1 LSHRLER
8 SERHSLERSE
18 RRSLERSERR
28 SLERSE
34 RRSLERSERRSL
46 ERSERQ
52 KLIGVILAA
61 GKGSRIQPLNLYLPK
76 PLLPVCNKPIIQY
89 QLEDMRNIGVQEVI
103 IVVGHLKEEIISYF
117 GDGSSLGLHIRYVE
131 QRETLGIAHAVAQL
145 ENEVNSPFI
154 LFLGDIFLVP
164 KNLQA
169 MERMFWER
177 RAGAVLAVRREK
189 NPEYIRRNFAVIL
202 HGSGTVTRVIEKPRY
217 ITNDLKGC
225 GVYIFDL
232 SIFDAIRRTPRTAQR
247 DEYEITNS
255 IQILIDDGYPVYP
268 AEVIDWDMN
277 ITFAC
282 DLLECNRN
290 QLARLGEP
298 YLLGRDVKLYPG
310 ATIEGSV
317 LGDGVT
323 VEHSI
328 AVRDSLVFAGV
339 HITDEHDIVRKLLTP
354 EVTLDCLAPGN
365 ANGGNG
371 VKGHDHVL

>member
-1 LSHRLER
+1 MS
-8 SERHSLERSE
+8 
-18 RRSLERSERR
+18 
-28 SLERSE
+28 
-34 RRSLERSERRSL
+34 
-46 ERSERQ
+46 Q
-52 KLIGVILAA
+52 KLLGVVLAA
-61 GKGSRIQPLNLYLPK
+61 GKGSRIQPLNLYMPK

-89 QLEDMRNIGVQEVI
+89 QLQDMARIGVEDVI

-117 GDGSSLGLHIRYVE
+117 GNGSFLGLRIRYVE
-131 QRETLGIAHAVAQL
+131 QREALGIAHAVAQL
-145 ENEVNSPFI
+145 ENEVDSPFI

-177 RAGAVLAVRREK
+177 RAGAVLAVKREK

-202 HGSGTVTRVIEKPRY
+202 HASGTVTRVIEKPRY
-217 ITNDLKGC
+217 LTNNLKGC

-232 SIFDAIRRTPRTAQR
+232 AIFDAIRRTPRTAQR

-290 QLARLGEP
+290 QLKRLGEP
-298 YLLGRDVKLYPG
+298 YLVGPHARIDPG
-310 ATIEGSV
+310 AVLQGSV
-317 LGDGVT
+317 LGAGVT
-323 VEHSI
+323 VDRPI
-328 AVRDSLVFAGV
+328 VIKDSLVFPAV
-339 HITDEHDIVRKLLTP
+339 HINQSQDIERMLLTP
-354 EVTLDCLAPGN
+354 DLAIHCAATSRG
-365 ANGGNG
+365 AE
-371 VKGHDHVL
+371 

>member
-1 LSHRLER
+1 MSQE
-8 SERHSLERSE
+8 
-18 RRSLERSERR
+18 
-28 SLERSE
+28 
-34 RRSLERSERRSL
+34 
-46 ERSERQ
+46 
-52 KLIGVILAA
+52 LIGVILAA

-89 QLEDMRNIGVQEVI
+89 QLEDMRTIGVQEVI

-131 QRETLGIAHAVAQL
+131 QRETLGIAHAVAKL
-145 ENEVNSPFI
+145 ENEVGSPFI

-177 RAGAVLAVRREK
+177 RAGAVLAVKREK

-202 HGSGTVTRVIEKPRY
+202 HASGTVTRVIEKPRY
-217 ITNDLKGC
+217 LTNDLKGC

-290 QLARLGEP
+290 QLQRLGKP
-298 YLLGRDVKLYPG
+298 CLVGQDSSIHPG
-310 ATIEGSV
+310 ATLEGSV
-317 LGDGVT
+317 LGDGVV
-323 VEHSI
+323 VERPI
-328 AVRDSLVFAGV
+328 AIRDSLVFSGV
-339 HITDEHDIVRKLLTP
+339 RIAQDRDIERSLLTRD
-354 EVTLDCLAPGN
+354 VVIDCRAQGQQEWGS
-365 ANGGNG
+365 AQ
-371 VKGHDHVL
+371 KGQNYAV

>member
-1 LSHRLER
+1 LSQRL
-8 SERHSLERSE
+8 L
-18 RRSLERSERR
+18 
-28 SLERSE
+28 
-34 RRSLERSERRSL
+34 
-46 ERSERQ
+46 
-52 KLIGVILAA
+52 GVILAA

-89 QLEDMRNIGVQEVI
+89 QLEDMRGIGVQEVI

-117 GDGSSLGLHIRYVE
+117 GDGSSLGLKIRYVE
-131 QRETLGIAHAVAQL
+131 QKETLGIAHAVAQL

-177 RAGAVLAVRREK
+177 RAGAVLAVKREE
-189 NPEYIRRNFAVIL
+189 NPEYVRRNFAVIL
-202 HGSGTVTRVIEKPRY
+202 HASGTVTRVIEKPRY
-217 ITNDLKGC
+217 VTTDLKGC

-232 SIFDAIRRTPRTAQR
+232 AIFDAIRRTPRTAQR

-282 DLLECNRN
+282 DLLECNRS
-290 QLARLGEP
+290 QLRRLDKP
-298 YLLGRDVKLYPG
+298 YLIGRDVRMPSGVTL
-310 ATIEGSV
+310 ERSV
-317 LGDGVT
+317 LGDDVT
-323 VEHSI
+323 LDKAI
-328 AVRDSLVFAGV
+328 AVRDSLIFSGV
-339 HITDEHDIVRKLLTP
+339 RVAADDDIECMLLTP
-354 EVTLDCLAPGN
+354 DVSIDCSDAQRESAHGL
-365 ANGGNG
+365 
-371 VKGHDHVL
+371 

>member
-1 LSHRLER
+1 M
-8 SERHSLERSE
+8 
-18 RRSLERSERR
+18 
-28 SLERSE
+28 
-34 RRSLERSERRSL
+34 
-46 ERSERQ
+46 
-52 KLIGVILAA
+52 
-61 GKGSRIQPLNLYLPK
+61 PK

-89 QLEDMRNIGVQEVI
+89 QLEDMAKIGVQDVI

-117 GDGSSLGLHIRYVE
+117 GSGSSLGLRIRYVE

-145 ENEVNSPFI
+145 ENEVDSPFI

-164 KNLQA
+164 KNLQP

-177 RAGAVLAVRREK
+177 RAGAVLAVKREE

-202 HGSGTVTRVIEKPRY
+202 HASGTVTRVIEKPRY
-217 ITNDLKGC
+217 LTNNLKGC

-232 SIFDAIRRTPRTAQR
+232 AIFDAIRRTPRTAQR

-290 QLARLGEP
+290 QLRRQGQA
-298 YLLGRDVKLYPG
+298 YLVGPHASIDPG
-310 ATIEGSV
+310 ATLQGSV
-317 LGDGVT
+317 LGAGVT
-323 VEHSI
+323 VERPI
-328 AVRDSLVFAGV
+328 VIKDSLIFPGV
-339 HITDEHDIVRKLLTP
+339 RINQEQNIERMLLAPDITIHCAATP
-354 EVTLDCLAPGN
+354 EGAE
-365 ANGGNG
+365 A
-371 VKGHDHVL
+371 